1 MDFTKRLTS
10 DELSSKGRIKT
21 FTHKWLCFEKLKMY
35 EQIGTVEEFK
45 QLKELADA
53 NGVTDVTTR
62 IMLGYGL
69 SKLSTKS

>member
-10 DELSSKGRIKT
+10 DELSSRGRIKT
-21 FTHKWLCFEKLKMY
+21 FTQKWLCFEKLKMY

-45 QLKELADA
+45 QLKELSDA
-53 NGVTDVTTR
+53 NGMTDVTTR
-62 IMLGYGL
+62 ILLGYGL